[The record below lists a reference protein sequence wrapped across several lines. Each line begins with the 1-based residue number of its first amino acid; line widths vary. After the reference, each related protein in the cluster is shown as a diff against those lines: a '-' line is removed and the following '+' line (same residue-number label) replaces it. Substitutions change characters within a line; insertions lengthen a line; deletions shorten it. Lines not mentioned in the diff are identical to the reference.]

1 MTIIETPRL
10 LIRSFT
16 EADATGLHAI
26 LGDAETMR
34 YAEPSY
40 GFEKTRSFLASFCI
54 AQNGAL
60 AAVCRDSGK
69 LIGYILFKEYE
80 KDVYEIG
87 WFINRAYWRQGY
99 AYEACRAVIDYAL
112 EKLKAKK
119 VFAETIDTEKS
130 LPLMLKLG
138 MEAEQN
144 RNSITTDNEGKECV
158 LHYFSIVRNR

>member
-16 EADATGLHAI
+16 ETDALDLHAI
-26 LGDAETMR
+26 FGDGETMR
-34 YAEPSY
+34 YAEPAY
-40 GFEKTRSFLASFCI
+40 DFEKTKDFLCSFCI

-60 AAVCRDSGK
+60 AAVHKESGK
-69 LIGYILFKEYE
+69 MIAYILFKEYE
-80 KDVYEIG
+80 KDIYEIG
-87 WFINRAYWRQGY
+87 WFLNRAYWRQGY
-99 AYEACRAVIDYAL
+99 AYEACSAVIDYAF
-112 EKLKAKK
+112 EKLEAKK

-144 RNSITTDNEGKECV
+144 RNSITTDNEEKECV